1 MINPLVKYLI
11 AILGTGAVLYGSYL
25 YGYSEAK
32 EKAEIK
38 RLELVESHNKD
49 LKTKNSQIAE
59 AMSEI
64 DILNAKINEDVK
76 TIVKEV
82 VTYVQAPT
90 TVCEFDD
97 DWLRIRQDILRA
109 ADSRHELTE

>member
-1 MINPLVKYLI
+1 MNPIVKYLL
-11 AILGTGAVLYGSYL
+11 AIVGTGLVLYGSFQ
-25 YGYSEAK
+25 YGYLEAT

-38 RLELVESHNKD
+38 RLELVELHGQTMKE
-49 LKTKNSQIAE
+49 KNQKIAE
-59 AMSEI
+59 VMSDLDKVNNQTKE
-64 DILNAKINEDVK
+64 EVK

-82 VTYVQAPT
+82 VKYVQTPT